1 MQHSWPE
8 SQGPSGEG
16 FCQEYSSS
24 KGTSSIAHLYTSP
37 TITPSFAETF
47 ADAVTQAEGQ
57 KGCTLPTCPSPG
69 SRRGGRLCETQIH
82 AGTASSSC
90 SKPQGCAL
98 HTSTP
103 GGRCPPLCGDRCGSA
118 SRCSPALRQHSS
130 AAGTPREPC
139 RGVWLPLG
147 QREPEAAP
155 RQPRSLQ
162 AAGPAQPAPRRPP
175 GTIPAGLVART
186 PPGQQPPQPLSCH
199 APQPPAP
206 GRTHGLRPAAGGTP
220 GGLLRRPPGAPAA
233 PPRGR
238 HSSAAP
244 GEGGGRPGPSRA
256 EPLLPLLSSP
266 SPFPPAPPPPA
277 FVAAAAGA
285 GRCCRDPRGPPAPC
299 PSRSGDAPQ
308 APWPSWGGC
317 RQGPERWA
325 RRVPAAR
332 PHNAPLWSAS
342 PAALGCSTWSGNACR
357 ENG

>member
-1 MQHSWPE
+1 MRERIAVLPGVEAAQL
-8 SQGPSGEG
+8 GSGN
-16 FCQEYSSS
+16 
-24 KGTSSIAHLYTSP
+24 P
-37 TITPSFAETF
+37 
-47 ADAVTQAEGQ
+47 
-57 KGCTLPTCPSPG
+57 
-69 SRRGGRLCETQIH
+69 
-82 AGTASSSC
+82 
-90 SKPQGCAL
+90 
-98 HTSTP
+98 
-103 GGRCPPLCGDRCGSA
+103 
-118 SRCSPALRQHSS
+118 SS

-147 QREPEAAP
+147 RREPEAAP

-175 GTIPAGLVART
+175 GTIPAGLIART

-317 RQGPERWA
+317 RQGPGCTA
-325 RRVPAAR
+325 PR
-332 PHNAPLWSAS
+332 PHNAPLWGTS
-342 PAALGCSTWSGNACR
+342 PAVLGCSIWSGNACR